1 MYKHIT
7 SYKLVALNCIRWIYQ
22 FKKVHDIHI
31 FIRYRTVMLLRSFVS
46 FQKFCVCC
54 TLAACLLL
62 VFIIFLYPRVYSN
75 MWFVVFFFL
84 KSIQL
89 ASSEQSFLIQQNTI
103 GYIIAPC
110 NTTTSLLHCVWDHL
124 EFIHLD
130 KIVVIRLQSL
140 IPRKMWIKETKN
152 KSNIKYRWKNGK
164 LFCDTFLPERIQQ
177 AEMNIINAMLL
188 INTYT
193 N

>member
-89 ASSEQSFLIQQNTI
+89 AFSEQSFLMQTKYNRPYYRSVQYHDEFVT
-103 GYIIAPC
+103 PC
-110 NTTTSLLHCVWDHL
+110 VRSSRSSSIW
-124 EFIHLD
+124 
-130 KIVVIRLQSL
+130 IRL
-140 IPRKMWIKETKN
+140 
-152 KSNIKYRWKNGK
+152 
-164 LFCDTFLPERIQQ
+164 
-177 AEMNIINAMLL
+177 
-188 INTYT
+188 
-193 N
+193 